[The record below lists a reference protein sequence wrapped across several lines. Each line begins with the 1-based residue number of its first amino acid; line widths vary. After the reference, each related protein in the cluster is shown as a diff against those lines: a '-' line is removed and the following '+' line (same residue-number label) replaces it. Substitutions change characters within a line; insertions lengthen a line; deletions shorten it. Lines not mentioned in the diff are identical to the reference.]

1 MSSGGGGKRKPV
13 EDFDYGDG
21 GLLDL
26 GDVSHDLEALT
37 RVPRNKD
44 RLGGLADLSEGDSAY
59 DNLSS
64 PGGDYDNLSSPGGS
78 STCSG
83 PTYTRHLG
91 FGPEPARPHSQVS
104 APGLAPLSRTPSSPP
119 SPLTH
124 SASQPQFG
132 SQSFISRHRLPT
144 QHSLENHLKQESKK
158 KKKKS
163 LLCPA
168 FEENGG
174 DIRGVQVGG
183 TGDGGLQK
191 QKTKVSSTKLGMATS
206 RQRNKKEPLPMK
218 LRALPQSF
226 WQQPNV
232 ANPLS
237 PGAVYSTL
245 PPLPGQAG
253 PDTELLEHIPALADV
268 AGEDAE
274 ELLDKKKSEQTVT
287 AANTDLLFSLFNGV
301 EEDENQR
308 QIHLVRRGRP
318 KKPPPVHRTRM
329 LQDEDPCLISN
340 MTESILPLIP
350 ERLGNQ
356 SSQCNNNNNNSKQ
369 QPNQGTQVIKIMSI
383 SHGDRSVD
391 LPSLNIEHNYPHLLS
406 ELVMKL

>member
-1 MSSGGGGKRKPV
+1 MVDTSVPVHQLQLGLVSLPGNTPDKTGSVITEAYTGEDKNLEKKNISSFLDNIFGASHWPPNTGGRSDIRKRGQPAMSSGGGGKRKPV
-13 EDFDYGDG
+13 EEFDYGDG

-44 RLGGLADLSEGDSAY
+44 RLGALADLSEGDSAY

-104 APGLAPLSRTPSSPP
+104 APGLAPLSRAPSSPP

-132 SQSFISRHRLPT
+132 SQSLISRHRLPA
-144 QHSLENHLKQESKK
+144 QHSLENHFKQESKK

-183 TGDGGLQK
+183 TGDGGCQK
-191 QKTKVSSTKLGMATS
+191 QKTKVSSSKLGMATS
-206 RQRNKKEPLPMK
+206 RQRNKK
-218 LRALPQSF
+218 
-226 WQQPNV
+226 
-232 ANPLS
+232 
-237 PGAVYSTL
+237 G
-245 PPLPGQAG
+245 
-253 PDTELLEHIPALADV
+253 
-268 AGEDAE
+268 
-274 ELLDKKKSEQTVT
+274 KK
-287 AANTDLLFSLFNGV
+287 
-301 EEDENQR
+301 
-308 QIHLVRRGRP
+308 
-318 KKPPPVHRTRM
+318 
-329 LQDEDPCLISN
+329 
-340 MTESILPLIP
+340 
-350 ERLGNQ
+350 
-356 SSQCNNNNNNSKQ
+356 
-369 QPNQGTQVIKIMSI
+369 
-383 SHGDRSVD
+383 
-391 LPSLNIEHNYPHLLS
+391 
-406 ELVMKL
+406 

>member
-13 EDFDYGDG
+13 EEFDYGDG

-44 RLGGLADLSEGDSAY
+44 RLGALADLSEGDSAY

-104 APGLAPLSRTPSSPP
+104 APGLAPLSRAPSSPP

-132 SQSFISRHRLPT
+132 SQSLISRHRLPA
-144 QHSLENHLKQESKK
+144 QHSLENHFKQESKK
-158 KKKKS
+158 RKKKS

-183 TGDGGLQK
+183 TGDGGCQK
-191 QKTKVSSTKLGMATS
+191 QKTKVSSSKLGMSTS

-350 ERLGNQ
+350 ERSGNQ
-356 SSQCNNNNNNSKQ
+356 SSQCNNNNNNNKQ
-369 QPNQGTQVIKIMSI
+369 QQNQGTQVIKIMSI